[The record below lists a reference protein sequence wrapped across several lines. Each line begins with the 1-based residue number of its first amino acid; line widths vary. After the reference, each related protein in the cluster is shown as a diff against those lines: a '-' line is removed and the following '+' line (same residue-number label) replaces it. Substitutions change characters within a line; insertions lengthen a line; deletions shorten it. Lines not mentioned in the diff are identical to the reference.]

1 MVTGSGCGCSQ
12 GMGILPSQ
20 QRGDTSKG
28 LSSCTQTSWI
38 QILDLGPLCLS
49 FPNCQLEIIAR
60 LTHLVTVRIKSI
72 T

>member
-1 MVTGSGCGCSQ
+1 MVMFWEWVWLERE

-60 LTHLVTVRIKSI
+60 PTSSGYCED
-72 T
+72 